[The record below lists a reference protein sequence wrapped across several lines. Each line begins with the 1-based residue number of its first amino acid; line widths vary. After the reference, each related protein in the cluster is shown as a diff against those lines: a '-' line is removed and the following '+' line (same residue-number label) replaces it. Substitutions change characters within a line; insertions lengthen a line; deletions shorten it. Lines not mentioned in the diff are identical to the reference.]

1 MIARA
6 YIGATRERQAIPIT
20 CREDLTRREN
30 LTRREDLAPDTS
42 KGQCSLRNYNNFT
55 EVNPV

>member
-6 YIGATRERQAIPIT
+6 YIGAPAERQAIPI
-20 CREDLTRREN
+20 N
-30 LTRREDLAPDTS
+30 LVERCLGRAE
-42 KGQCSLRNYNNFT
+42 GSLRNYNNFT